1 MKQLRTRTRG
11 FTLIELLVVI
21 AIIAVLIALL
31 LPAVQ
36 QAREAARRTQCRN
49 NLKQIGLALHNY
61 HDTSRCFPFGMG
73 GTGFKYAAL
82 TQFLPQL
89 EQRNLYEQIDF
100 SLPVDDPVN
109 HAARQQELPVFRC
122 PTDLANPQPQAGGA
136 VNYCP
141 NKGTSLGWRD
151 SDANG
156 VLFFRSVVRIRD
168 IIDGTSTTA
177 AYSER
182 IVTDASNGILTPYSD
197 VFLSRENPST
207 LDDAVRMCDAVDITN
222 LATQFP
228 NFMGAPWVD
237 GKNAYQ
243 HVNVPNGRSC
253 GFMPALKATMTATS
267 RHTGG
272 VQVLM
277 CDGAVRFTSENIDVG
292 VWRAVG
298 TRDGQEVIGEF

>member
-1 MKQLRTRTRG
+1 MSRPQRIQRG

-21 AIIAVLIALL
+21 AIIAILIALL

-49 NLKQIGLALHNY
+49 NLKQIGIALHNY

-73 GTGFKYAAL
+73 GTGQKYSAL
-82 TQFLPQL
+82 TQILPQL
-89 EQRNLYEQIDF
+89 EQANLSANLDF
-100 SLPVDDPVN
+100 SRPFDDPVN
-109 HAARQQELPVFRC
+109 TNATQMELPVFRC
-122 PTDLANPQPQAGGA
+122 PSDFSNPQPVAGGA

-141 NKGTSLGWRD
+141 NKGTGILWRD

-156 VLFFRSVVRIRD
+156 VMYFGSVVRFRD
-168 IIDGTSTTA
+168 ITDGTSTTA
-177 AYSER
+177 AFSER
-182 IVTDASNGILTPYSD
+182 CVTDGSNGILTPRTD
-197 VFLSRENPST
+197 VFLSRDNPT
-207 LDDAVRMCDAVDITN
+207 TPAEAVQMCDAVDIAN
-222 LATQFP
+222 LANQFP

-243 HVNVPNGRSC
+243 HVSPPNSRSC
-253 GFMPALKATMTATS
+253 GFQPARKAVMGATS

-272 VQVLM
+272 VMLLQ
-277 CDGAVRFTSENIDVG
+277 CDGSVRFTSDSVDVG

-298 TRDGQEVIGEF
+298 TRDQGEVISEF